1 MKKHIIYTAS
11 ALLLAFSACKSPDV
25 IPDIEG
31 AYCPSEISIVLPERE
46 QGLLYYDS
54 DVEQI
59 TLPLIVGEKVQF
71 GFVLKPDTATF
82 DDVVWVSSLPEYVSV
97 DENGEVVALSGA
109 GLGYSTISVTPK
121 GMYSGSGV
129 TASLRVKVSNEL
141 RLAEAVTV
149 STADTT
155 SDASLFIGDTLRLAA
170 HIAPLDAT
178 YRTVTWQSKD
188 ELLATVDADGVVTAL
203 STNGKLSEYVTI
215 VATAKDGSNAKGE
228 ISLRLKNVVD
238 PEKVTLDTQFDK
250 DHYACCMTDKTVALA
265 YTTYPEE
272 STFSKIQWES
282 SDPDIATVIGG
293 VVYLNQNGK
302 FGDFTITAT
311 CPNGESD
318 QITMSMPA
326 GLVRETFNNKD
337 NLTWGIDNLD
347 KQVWHE
353 EGYITCTTTATSA
366 DAQRADFKAKT
377 PIYICTGNYPIVA
390 FRMDYVQDKY
400 EEVTSCSFKFDTN
413 GADVESGTA
422 YAKEIGGGNNKWTA
436 RYKCSDGSSVFIYD
450 LSKLSF
456 PTGGVLPPTA
466 LVKFTTFQ
474 IKYADM
480 KTLDHEIDYNAY
492 WVQSFKTMED
502 LKAALEAEGLTWTE

>member
-1 MKKHIIYTAS
+1 MKKHIIFTAG
-11 ALLLAFSACKSPDV
+11 ALLLAFASCKSPDG
-25 IPDIEG
+25 IPDVES
-31 AYCPSEISIVLPERE
+31 AYCPSDISIVLPS
-46 QGLLYYDS
+46 QIAALLYEDS
-54 DVEQI
+54 DYGV
-59 TLPLIVGEKVQF
+59 TLPLLKGESVIF
-71 GFVLKPDTATF
+71 GYEIQPDTATF
-82 DDVVWVSSLPEYVSV
+82 YDVVWVSSFPETASV
-97 DENGEVVALSGA
+97 NENGEVKALSGA
-109 GLGYSTISVTPK
+109 GFGYSVISVTPK

-129 TASLRVKVSNEL
+129 TASLCVRVSDEL
-141 RLAEAVTV
+141 RLAETITV
-149 STADTT
+149 APKDTN
-155 SDASLFIGDTLRLAA
+155 SDGSLFIGDTLHLAVS
-170 HIAPLDAT
+170 ISPIDAT
-178 YRTVTWQSKD
+178 YRTVTWKSAD
-188 ELLATVDADGVVTAL
+188 ESVATVDANGLVTGV
-203 STNGKLSEYVTI
+203 STHAKLSESVDI
-215 VATAKDGSNAKGE
+215 IATAMDGSGVVGKT
-228 ISLRLKNVVD
+228 SVRVKNVVD
-238 PEKVTLDTQFDK
+238 PEKVTIDTQFDK
-250 DHYACCMTDKTVALA
+250 DHYACCMSDLTVELA

-293 VVYLNQNGK
+293 VVYLNQNGQ

-326 GLVRETFNNKD
+326 GLVRETFDNKD
-337 NLTWGIDNLD
+337 NLTWGIDNMD

-366 DAQRADFKAKT
+366 DAQRADFKAKK
-377 PIYICTGNYPIVA
+377 PVYIYTANYPIVA
-390 FRMDYVQDKY
+390 LRMDYVLDKY
-400 EEVTSCSFKFDTN
+400 EDVTSCSFKFDTN
-413 GADVESGTA
+413 GADVERGTA

-474 IKYADM
+474 IKYADI
-480 KTLDHEIDYNAY
+480 KSIDHEIDYNAY
-492 WVQSFKTMED
+492 WVQSFKTMDD